1 MERMMAKGIDTQR
14 SAEQL
19 KEVATFLKQA
29 DKLVREGSYAS
40 ALDEI
45 AKARGRDPRNLYALA
60 YEERVR
66 SLLTSQKEKKV
77 EAENNSQPAP
87 PAQPLPTALEHISNL
102 AIVEAQRSAD
112 VAAKH
117 EQEAELRKKEEAA
130 RKNNEELRRQAIE
143 SKISTLLSRAHD
155 YVAKEDFNR
164 ALDEV
169 ARAYLLDPAN
179 EHIHALEDHIR
190 KAQEETRL
198 RNEQERL
205 RKQQEEEQKRQEM
218 LKAQIVRFQQ
228 EKEEKRRK
236 NEEARKQAQHQK
248 ITQYLDRA
256 REFYNNGRLDEAL
269 SELAFV
275 VVVDPL
281 NEDVL
286 NLEHQIRDAQ
296 EREQQEQ
303 LELLRRRDED
313 QRKKREAI
321 ITAIQKHIE
330 NAEKLAEQ
338 QRFSEALRVITRA
351 YVLDPVNDALQACEK
366 RIAAA
371 QEESIDRAQVK
382 RRLEEEA
389 VHRRQEEELR
399 LLEQTERA
407 RATLGENVE
416 TEAKRRTDK
425 EKIFVYITKARTYLS
440 EERFEDAL
448 GEIAL
453 AFIIDPFDEDIKH
466 TEQEILN
473 AQDKKKAIEAE
484 ETRAIPA
491 AQETVHD
498 DTAERIASYL
508 SIAEKFAEEH
518 DYSQALDE
526 LAKAFILDPL
536 NTSIQG
542 YESQLQREWH
552 AYQEAE
558 RKKSEKETHLKAL
571 TTHIQRAQDY
581 LENGAFDEALV
592 EVASGYAYDQNND
605 ELKNLEEKVQTAYQQ
620 WQAQQGE
627 KEKNIQIQELLLKA
641 KQLLVNDRFE
651 DALTIVTQA
660 TVLDPEHQDTKDL
673 EKEIETA
680 QKTFDT
686 KKHAGENDKAIQK
699 LLFSAKELRA
709 RRKYEDALKELEKA
723 MLLDPAREDSLKLK
737 DQIARDIEERNQQKQ
752 EQAKRETLKQHLR
765 QAREYFANKV
775 YDDAMI
781 EISLGFTIDPEDE
794 NLKVLEEQ
802 ILLAQ
807 QEPEQAAPSQQ
818 AKETSEPASSP
829 EERDQLVH
837 IHLRTAEE
845 YQKQQEFAKALDEVA
860 KAFVLDPLNKEI
872 KKAEVRIRQNEIRH
886 AQQTGQTLKLVY
898 PHDKAVGG
906 NS

>member
-1 MERMMAKGIDTQR
+1 MAKGIDTQR
-14 SAEQL
+14 SAEHL
-19 KEVATFLKQA
+19 KEVAIFLKQA
-29 DKLVREGSYAS
+29 DKLVREGNYAS

-66 SLLTSQKEKKV
+66 SLLTTQKEKKA
-77 EAENNSQPAP
+77 EAESNSQPEP

-102 AIVEAQRSAD
+102 AIVEAQRSA
-112 VAAKH
+112 AAAVKQ
-117 EQEAELRKKEEAA
+117 EQEVELRKKEEDE
-130 RKNNEELRRQAIE
+130 RKKNEELRRQAIE
-143 SKISTLLSRAHD
+143 SKISTFLSRAHD

-179 EHIHALEDHIR
+179 EHIHELEDHIR
-190 KAQEETRL
+190 KAQEEARL
-198 RNEQERL
+198 HDEQERL
-205 RKQQEEEQKRQEM
+205 RKHEEEEQKRQEM
-218 LKAQIVRFQQ
+218 LKAQIVKFQQ

-236 NEEARKQAQHQK
+236 EEEARKHAQHQK

-256 REFYNNGRLDEAL
+256 REFFNNGRLDEAL

-296 EREQQEQ
+296 DNEQQEQ
-303 LELLRRRDED
+303 LVLLRRREEE

-321 ITAIQKHIE
+321 VTAIQKHIE
-330 NAEKLAEQ
+330 NAGKLAEQ

-371 QEESIDRAQVK
+371 QEEALDRAQV
-382 RRLEEEA
+382 RRQVEEEG
-389 VHRRQEEELR
+389 VRRRQEEELR
-399 LLEQTERA
+399 LLEQTERD

-425 EKIFVYITKARTYLS
+425 EKIFAYLTKARTYLS

-448 GEIAL
+448 GEVAL
-453 AFIIDPFDEDIKH
+453 AFIVNPFDEDIKH
-466 TEQEILN
+466 TELEILT
-473 AQDKKKAIEAE
+473 AQDKKKAEEADARSVPTE
-484 ETRAIPA
+484 
-491 AQETVHD
+491 QEDVHD
-498 DTAERIASYL
+498 DTAERIAACL
-508 SIAEKFAEEH
+508 TNAEKFAEEH
-518 DYSQALDE
+518 EYSQALDE

-542 YESQLQREWH
+542 YENQLQHEWH
-552 AYQEAE
+552 AYQEE
-558 RKKSEKETHLKAL
+558 EHKKSEEELRLKAL
-571 TTHIQRAQDY
+571 ATHIQRAHDY
-581 LENGAFDEALV
+581 LEHGAFDEALA
-592 EVASGYAYDQNND
+592 EVAGGYSYDPNND
-605 ELKNLEEKVQTAYQQ
+605 ELKNLEEKTQAAYQQ
-620 WQAQQGE
+620 WQEQQGE
-627 KEKNIQIQELLLKA
+627 KEKDIQIQELLLKA
-641 KQLLVNDRFE
+641 KQLLVNDRFD

-660 TVLDPEHQDTKDL
+660 MVLDPERQDIKDL
-673 EKEIETA
+673 ELEIETA
-680 QKTFDT
+680 QTTFDT
-686 KKHAGENDKAIQK
+686 KKHAGENDKVIQK
-699 LLFSAKELRA
+699 HLFSAKELRA
-709 RRKYEDALKELEKA
+709 LRKYDDALKELEKA
-723 MLLDPAREDSLKLK
+723 LLLDATREDCVRLKNQLTH
-737 DQIARDIEERNQQKQ
+737 DIEERNQQKQ
-752 EQAKRETLKQHLR
+752 DQAKHEALKQHLH

-775 YDDAMI
+775 YDDAMV

-794 NLKVLEEQ
+794 NLKALEEQ
-802 ILLAQ
+802 ILLTQ
-807 QEPEQAAPSQQ
+807 IE
-818 AKETSEPASSP
+818 SEKVTTPQDKGTNESTSSP

-845 YQKQQEFAKALDEVA
+845 YQKQEEFAKALDEVA

-872 KKAEVRIRQNEIRH
+872 KKTEVRIRQNEIRH

-898 PHDKAVGG
+898 PHDKAVGE